1 MRVKSMRKNLWLH
14 HDVLNRKKEKLKCL
28 SIWVLICYF
37 ILSKF
42 NIHVFHFSA
51 LTSLIYIK
59 YRHIAKCIIEI
70 KIYKIEFALN
80 VFNRISIGI
89 RINTSK
95 NIVTRFSIPWN
106 ILLNVTFL
114 GIRCVSINSFKAS
127 NSSNVS

>member
-1 MRVKSMRKNLWLH
+1 MSLYV
-14 HDVLNRKKEKLKCL
+14 
-28 SIWVLICYF
+28 WVLICYF

-59 YRHIAKCIIEI
+59 YRHTAKCIIEI

-80 VFNRISIGI
+80 VFNRISIGM

-114 GIRCVSINSFKAS
+114 
-127 NSSNVS
+127 